1 MTAAANGGEV
11 ADIDA
16 ALDDGDE
23 VVATL
28 VAMARGRLVRL
39 VGAMVFGIL
48 YFVFLVD
55 ACVWREGER

>member
-23 VVATL
+23 
-28 VAMARGRLVRL
+28 GRLVRL
-39 VGAMVFGIL
+39 VGAMVM
-48 YFVFLVD
+48 VFLFCGGRLCL
-55 ACVWREGER
+55 AGRRETRP